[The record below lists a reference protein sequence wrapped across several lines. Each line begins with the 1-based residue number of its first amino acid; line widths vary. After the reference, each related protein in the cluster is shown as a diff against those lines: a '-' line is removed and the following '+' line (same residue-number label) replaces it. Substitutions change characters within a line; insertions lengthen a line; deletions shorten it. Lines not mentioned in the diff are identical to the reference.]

1 MGLLGL
7 LEGSAAGK
15 EMGLLGLLEVRVAG
29 IMGGRVT
36 GLLARTGDAGRLRTP
51 VDMVGRLGNVPRE
64 AGTGKPVNPARFGMG
79 AGATK
84 LLPVNAGTGD
94 VVLCGEE
101 ATGEVGLAVELL
113 AGEAGRGTTC
123 VETGDVATRVADPE
137 RGDMGAADPERG
149 DMGAADPER
158 GDMGVADPELGDMG
172 AADPERGDM
181 GAADPERGDMGAATI
196 TGGGASTRGVPTAGA
211 TGDPLSTLVG
221 RGLGELMVVVATG
234 IGLVTLAVVEV
245 IPGRATRGE
254 VGTIEMLPVTLG
266 KTALLELGEVI
277 GLGRRF

>member
-1 MGLLGL
+1 
-7 LEGSAAGK
+7 
-15 EMGLLGLLEVRVAG
+15 MGLLGLLEVRVAG

-149 DMGAADPER
+149 DMGAE
-158 GDMGVADPELGDMG
+158 
-172 AADPERGDM
+172 DPERGDM